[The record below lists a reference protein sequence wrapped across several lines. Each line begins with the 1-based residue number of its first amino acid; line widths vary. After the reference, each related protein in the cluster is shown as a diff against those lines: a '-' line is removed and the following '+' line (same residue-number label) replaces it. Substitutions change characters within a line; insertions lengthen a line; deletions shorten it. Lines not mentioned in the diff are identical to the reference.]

1 MTFAQSNDKTLE
13 STEFWVQ
20 SNRDYE
26 TIFTPPKKIRG
37 TTDGLE
43 ASTLNNSIDE
53 TEQVPNEHQFDKIIT
68 NVNQTIHELNEVYN
82 KIGFSVNEIN
92 TKKSEIFAVIQDT
105 INNFASTLQREKNNI
120 ENECEWLRQQI
131 QVILSM
137 ISDPS
142 GLQTLT
148 MLERGLIFNDETMYQ
163 QGYKQ
168 DLKDQLIRNQNFLV
182 SSPFNVSQIENDDKM
197 ECSLQQQYEYMT
209 KNITEVSLLT
219 LRNKLNNSF
228 LKVLEE
234 FIKLFSKFNEMNLQ
248 YIEVSS
254 YIDKNFDNSNKIVK
268 SFPTKDEAEQHR
280 ALIQK
285 FDELIKNLSK
295 TNISYKNNTDETFIL
310 SSPRKPNMRRPDN
323 LAELNDN
330 LSQLREVNY
339 QIVRVIRSLK
349 FTKISPDLLSNL
361 QFEIQKC
368 KEEIDLRASKVA
380 EIVTLC
386 LEYIFQLQITD
397 EQLTRLQK
405 QHKLSQDASE
415 EEYFEIE
422 TLKFIKSNPR
432 QFGLNDS
439 HISFLTKFSNLL
451 QKIKETKE
459 RKKENYLKNCRYLWD
474 KLGENNDY
482 INKFIQV
489 NSSLT
494 DASLLNYKMELNK
507 LYLKRSEFIDKF
519 IGDSRAEIED
529 LWGKLYYSEDQRMA
543 FEFYDYNPHN
553 APQDKELV
561 LSIHEQEVSKLKDLY
576 SLQEPI
582 FKLYSELND
591 LIRDQEFLQES
602 SKDSARLLS
611 KNSCKILLNEEK
623 IRKKI
628 NKNMPKVFAA
638 LKSEISKYNN
648 QVLKESKQPIQI
660 NGEDFFERVLIL
672 ESEYGRPNFTRNR
685 NNNLSPA
692 KSVGSTRVSPSKS
705 RSPDSNMKT
714 RNISRSLS
722 KLSPTKVSPTKD
734 NHVAKPVLKRPSEII
749 YTNPTKLKLANAIN
763 SSLSSNSSISSLESP
778 RTTSTLN
785 TSMHTLGNIQLI
797 PLNSPL
803 KLNHDTLLYNRNQNN
818 ENSPQ
823 LKNLPLQSKQNSINN
838 STSLPSK
845 PLISLADKENLTSIL
860 HSPGEFDTS
869 LFNASKKINFDDSP
883 RISTLTGDSSG
894 FLEADYQSWR
904 NERLKQINK

>member
-1 MTFAQSNDKTLE
+1 MTFDQSNDKTLK

-20 SNRDYE
+20 SNREYE

-37 TTDGLE
+37 INDGLD
-43 ASTLNNSIDE
+43 ASTLNNSLDE
-53 TEQVPNEHQFDKIIT
+53 TEQEPNEHQFDKIIT
-68 NVNQTIHELNEVYN
+68 NVNQTIQELNEVYN
-82 KIGFSVNEIN
+82 KIGYSVNEIN
-92 TKKSEIFAVIQDT
+92 NKKSEIFAVIQDT

-197 ECSLQQQYEYMT
+197 DCSLQQQYEYMT

-254 YIDKNFDNSNKIVK
+254 YIDNNFDNSNKIVK

-310 SSPRKPNMRRPDN
+310 SSPRKPNMMRPHN
-323 LAELNDN
+323 LDELNDN
-330 LSQLREVNY
+330 LSHLREVNY

-361 QFEIQKC
+361 QSEIQKC
-368 KEEIDLRASKVA
+368 KNEIDLRASKVA

-397 EQLTRLQK
+397 EQLTGLQK
-405 QHKLSQDASE
+405 HHKLSQDTTE

-422 TLKFIKSNPR
+422 TLNFIKSNPR

-439 HISFLTKFSNLL
+439 HISFLSKFSNLL

-459 RKKENYLKNCRYLWD
+459 RKKESYLKHCRYLWD

-494 DASLLNYKMELNK
+494 DASLMNYKMELNK

-529 LWGKLYYSEDQRMA
+529 LWRKLYFSEDQRMA
-543 FEFYDYNPHN
+543 FEFYDYNSDN
-553 APQDKELV
+553 ATQDKELV

-648 QVLKESKQPIQI
+648 QVLKQSKQPIQI

-692 KSVGSTRVSPSKS
+692 KSVSSIRASPSTF
-705 RSPDSNMKT
+705 RSPDSSMKT
-714 RNISRSLS
+714 KNISRSLN
-722 KLSPTKVSPTKD
+722 KLSPTKLSPTKD

-778 RTTSTLN
+778 RTTLTLN

-823 LKNLPLQSKQNSINN
+823 LKNLPLQSKQNTINN

-845 PLISLADKENLTSIL
+845 PLISSADKENPTSIL
-860 HSPGEFDTS
+860 HSPGEFDPS
-869 LFNASKKINFDDSP
+869 FFNASKKINFDDSP